1 MKRRTF
7 GEVILGRGLPLD
19 DCSLAFASIDEAGTV
34 GELNAWVRSE
44 LGLAERIS
52 AETKRRLAADG
63 YSLEDAGEGRTLI
76 LVVSLTAAGCVVFLA
91 CDDEY
96 VVAALNAHYEKVAK
110 VYGDGKVFGRRYLEK
125 IVQISFRLPLL
136 KNADI
141 FELGIARMPKADES
155 AAESPMAVASGG
167 IGPAAVEAPREE
179 GRMEGSS
186 GEEIRIRSR
195 DDYQRRLEV
204 QLQEIVGDLM
214 GVAIEPLGLNVR
226 QAKSISNTVKL
237 YLRIEECRTEI
248 QARQVAA
255 FVFADRVD
263 QRWLDGLYHDVD
275 VVDSPIG
282 STPELA
288 SRLAAMIGD
297 DKPAMVSLFHLMG
310 RRPGAK
316 PSAKLPKASPR
327 AEALA

>member
-1 MKRRTF
+1 
-7 GEVILGRGLPLD
+7 
-19 DCSLAFASIDEAGTV
+19 
-34 GELNAWVRSE
+34 
-44 LGLAERIS
+44 
-52 AETKRRLAADG
+52 
-63 YSLEDAGEGRTLI
+63 
-76 LVVSLTAAGCVVFLA
+76 
-91 CDDEY
+91 
-96 VVAALNAHYEKVAK
+96 
-110 VYGDGKVFGRRYLEK
+110 
-125 IVQISFRLPLL
+125 
-136 KNADI
+136 
-141 FELGIARMPKADES
+141 
-155 AAESPMAVASGG
+155 
-167 IGPAAVEAPREE
+167 
-179 GRMEGSS
+179 MEGSS